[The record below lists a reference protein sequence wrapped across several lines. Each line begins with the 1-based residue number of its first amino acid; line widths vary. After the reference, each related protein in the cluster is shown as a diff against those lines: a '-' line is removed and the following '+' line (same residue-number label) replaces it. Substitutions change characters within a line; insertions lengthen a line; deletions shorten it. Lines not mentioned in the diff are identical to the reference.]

1 MQEVIVKS
9 IIFTWVCQYMLG
21 SSQLVMKQKNEIKT
35 YMYANQF
42 QDTILVVP
50 FTLEDSTEIVKV

>member
-21 SSQLVMKQKNEIKT
+21 SSQLMKQKNEIKT